1 MNSIHK
7 KMQYIAFIVVVVS
20 ISMFASFESLY
31 AQQLVQP
38 NEKIDWQK
46 EEQVCARYQASCRY
60 AEQVL
65 SNENWSSEKQAK
77 WGAQLI
83 WYTLKGIRMSGVRHT
98 AYFHYATSHLNE
110 NQMSEE
116 EKRNLDWEV
125 EAFSRICDEISKM
138 ESQLMKLMESYDAK
152 WKVNDKKAKQIWSLN
167 KANCLLMATDEYRP
181 SLVTDA
187 WFDNKSYLHEAHRAL
202 YYCFKYNRE
211 TAAIH
216 YKKAI
221 QGGMPELENRA
232 KVARVEYDVTEDMH
246 RAVALLKEANSLL
259 ESVSEQRREKLD
271 DIFAELLRV
280 HERISYTPT
289 IHLSTTFCQAW
300 FAEYSGELDKL
311 RHYSENHSLGNP
323 TPLILE
329 KDNLLFLYFIAL

>member
-1 MNSIHK
+1 
-7 KMQYIAFIVVVVS
+7 MQYIVFILVVVS
-20 ISMFASFESLY
+20 ISIFANFESLY

-152 WKVNDKKAKQIWSLN
+152 WKTNDKKAKQIWSLN
-167 KANCLLMATDEYRP
+167 KANCLLMATDEYQP

-187 WFDNKSYLHEAHRAL
+187 WFDNISYGIIGTLSIPLCDVGRSVGAKFSANIVNNEVKSYASIFDWAR
-202 YYCFKYNRE
+202 R
-211 TAAIH
+211 
-216 YKKAI
+216 
-221 QGGMPELENRA
+221 GGFIFLRS
-232 KVARVEYDVTEDMH
+232 K
-246 RAVALLKEANSLL
+246 S
-259 ESVSEQRREKLD
+259 ESRKMD
-271 DIFAELLRV
+271 
-280 HERISYTPT
+280 
-289 IHLSTTFCQAW
+289 
-300 FAEYSGELDKL
+300 
-311 RHYSENHSLGNP
+311 
-323 TPLILE
+323 
-329 KDNLLFLYFIAL
+329 